1 MVLNNLRPEDKA
13 EVEGLGFPLL
23 HVPFGVLASEH
34 ATYFYDKDGRPAGIA
49 GIARLS
55 PTEGQI
61 WMLCTPVITDSPFT
75 FVRQATKW
83 LKEAERDYQLLW
95 NLADARNHFHHKL
108 LKMLGFRAIREV
120 YPAPYYLPYYEI
132 IKLCASPSSD

>member
-95 NLADARNHFHHKL
+95 NLADARNHVHHKL
-108 LKMLGFRAIREV
+108 LRHLGFKALRSVPCGPEL
-120 YPAPYYLPYYEI
+120 LPYLEI
-132 IKLCASPSSD
+132 VRLFAQ